1 MTDPPN
7 VMDNAQNAPVLA
19 IQDLTF
25 AYDRARLSINRF
37 SLSSR
42 ESIAVLG
49 PSGCGKTTFM
59 HLITGLLTP
68 DSGSIRI
75 HGTDITRLEEA
86 QVDRLR
92 GQHIGIV
99 FQHLHLIPSI
109 RVIDNLL
116 LGQRLAGVPID
127 RAYANEILTQL
138 GINNLSTRY
147 PRQLSQGQA
156 QRVAIARAV
165 VHRPSL
171 LIADEPTSALDDANT
186 AEAIGLLKNLSEHND
201 AALIVVTHDERIRST
216 LNNSF
221 DLQAMV

>member
-19 IQDLTF
+19 IEDLAF

-75 HGTDITRLEEA
+75 HGTDITR
-86 QVDRLR
+86 
-92 GQHIGIV
+92 
-99 FQHLHLIPSI
+99 
-109 RVIDNLL
+109 
-116 LGQRLAGVPID
+116 
-127 RAYANEILTQL
+127 
-138 GINNLSTRY
+138 
-147 PRQLSQGQA
+147 
-156 QRVAIARAV
+156 
-165 VHRPSL
+165 
-171 LIADEPTSALDDANT
+171 
-186 AEAIGLLKNLSEHND
+186 
-201 AALIVVTHDERIRST
+201 
-216 LNNSF
+216 
-221 DLQAMV
+221 

>member
-1 MTDPPN
+1 
-7 VMDNAQNAPVLA
+7 MDNAQNAPVLT

-25 AYDRARLSINRF
+25 AYDRAHLSINRF

-86 QVDRLR
+86 EVDRLR
-92 GQHIGIV
+92 GQYIGIV

-116 LGQRLAGVPID
+116 LAQRLAGVPID

-138 GINNLSTRY
+138 GINNLSTRL

-186 AEAIGLLKNLSEHND
+186 AEAIGLLKNLSEHSD
-201 AALIVVTHDERIRST
+201 AALIVVTHDERIRTT